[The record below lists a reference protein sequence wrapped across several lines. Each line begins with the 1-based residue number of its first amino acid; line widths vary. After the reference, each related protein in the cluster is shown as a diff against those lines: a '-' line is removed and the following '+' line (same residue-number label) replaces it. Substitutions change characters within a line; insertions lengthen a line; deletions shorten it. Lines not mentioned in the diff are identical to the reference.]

1 MQERKQVKELKAAGL
16 ANFEEGNLESFN
28 PNGYLD
34 EQADLLPYNKAF
46 EFPRE
51 SLKLGKQLGAGAFG
65 VVLEGIAE
73 GIIPNEY
80 ETKVAV
86 KMLKKMADNETIR
99 ALVMELKI
107 MIHIGQHVNV
117 VNLLGAITG
126 NVAKKELM
134 VIVEYCRFGCLQSFL
149 VKNRPNFVNQNDEK
163 LSKDS
168 TSVEKE
174 KSAKENDGN
183 GKIVEKFHLILKFK
197 FTFQ

>member
-99 ALVMELKI
+99 ALVLELKI

-183 GKIVEKFHLILKFK
+183 GKMWRS
-197 FTFQ
+197 FT

>member
-73 GIIPNEY
+73 GINPNEY

-149 VKNRPNFVNQNDEK
+149 VKNRPNFVNQNDEI

-183 GKIVEKFHLILKFK
+183 GRIVEKFHFILKFK
-197 FTFQ
+197 FSFQ